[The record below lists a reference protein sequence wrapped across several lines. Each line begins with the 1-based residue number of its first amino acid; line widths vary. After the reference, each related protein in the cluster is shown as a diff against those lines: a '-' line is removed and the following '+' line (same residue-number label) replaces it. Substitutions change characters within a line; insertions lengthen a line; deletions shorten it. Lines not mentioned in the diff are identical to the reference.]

1 MMMMMMMIK
10 IKNTSIINI
19 NSFDKKVDDI
29 EVSDDS
35 NESSDQNEE
44 EI

>member
-1 MMMMMMMIK
+1 MMMMIK

>member
-1 MMMMMMMIK
+1 MMMMMIK

>member
-1 MMMMMMMIK
+1 MMMMIK

-44 EI
+44 EIQ

>member
-1 MMMMMMMIK
+1 MMIIK

>member
-1 MMMMMMMIK
+1 MMMMMIK

-44 EI
+44 EIQ

>member
-1 MMMMMMMIK
+1 MMMMMMIK